1 MGITLYDTDG
11 HTCLMFAD
19 LVEEAHGEVVQ
30 TNQFL
35 VVDHGHGALIDPGG
49 NMTYSELYLAI
60 GHYFPPK
67 QLDYVLASH
76 ADPDIVA
83 SVGRW
88 LTGSD
93 CQVLISKV
101 WARFLPHFCQAGK
114 TAGRIV
120 TIPDAG
126 AHVPLG
132 RGSLIALPAHFLHSE
147 GNFQFYDPVSKI
159 LFSGDLGAAMTS
171 AGEAGTTVTD
181 FDAHAPRMLPFHQRY
196 MSGNRACRLWAAMAR
211 TLDIEWIV
219 PQHGP
224 SFRGKAMVAR
234 LIDWVDNLQ
243 CGLDLLTAN
252 HYRVPSARTT
262 MD

>member
-1 MGITLYDTDG
+1 MGITLYDQDG
-11 HTCLMFAD
+11 HTCLMFSD
-19 LVEEAHGEVVQ
+19 LVEEEHGEVVQ

-35 VVDHGHGALIDPGG
+35 IVDHGHGALLDPGG
-49 NMTYSELYLAI
+49 QMTYGELYLAI
-60 GHYFPPK
+60 NRYFPPK

-93 CQVLISKV
+93 CRVLISSV

-120 TIPDAG
+120 TIPDPG
-126 AHVPLG
+126 AHIPLG
-132 RGSLIALPAHFLHSE
+132 RGALIAVPAHFLHSE
-147 GNFQFYDPVSKI
+147 GNFQFYDPISKI
-159 LFSGDLGAAMTS
+159 LFSGDLGAAMTGADVAS
-171 AGEAGTTVTD
+171 TTVTD
-181 FDAHAPRMLPFHQRY
+181 FDAHALRMLPFHQRY
-196 MSGNRACRLWAAMAR
+196 MSGNRACRMWAAMAR
-211 TLDIEWIV
+211 TLEIDWIV

-234 LIDWVDNLQ
+234 FIDWIEGLP
-243 CGLDLLTAN
+243 CGLDLLTQD
-252 HYRVPSARTT
+252 HYRVPGA
-262 MD
+262 